1 MDTFIRH
8 TSKKASRPSP
18 DMLCPQETFFL
29 LIYLFSVEI
38 RHTAAIIIMIPMSA
52 GRLSPS
58 RKSRQ
63 PISSATGQHRCPSRG
78 NALEP
83 LNKQAAWDYRACYA
97 HCSKN
102 ERITS
107 RCEKHFRQ
115 SALQGKRRQYDTACQ
130 RRPRCY
136 NHRAILPLNG
146 KFTKDCLRSIE
157 EASKETE

>member
-58 RKSRQ
+58 RNSRQ
-63 PISSATGQHRCPSRG
+63 PISSATPGSLEVSIDARPAETLLSPSI
-78 NALEP
+78 
-83 LNKQAAWDYRACYA
+83 NKLHGITVHVTLIAARM
-97 HCSKN
+97 S
-102 ERITS
+102 
-107 RCEKHFRQ
+107 
-115 SALQGKRRQYDTACQ
+115 G
-130 RRPRCY
+130 
-136 NHRAILPLNG
+136 
-146 KFTKDCLRSIE
+146 
-157 EASKETE
+157 